1 LFIVSAGT
9 GMLAI
14 IDGAEA
20 SERRVFNRPRRIITA
35 ATAAEVPAALEAI
48 AREQAAGFH
57 LAGWL
62 AYELGY
68 ALEPRL
74 LPLLSSW
81 QPEQLK
87 GPLLRLGVFDA
98 PATAAPVPR
107 GRAWAGALQPEW
119 NEAQYSPRFE
129 RVRAFIEAGDL
140 YQANLSFRARFRF
153 VGDALAFYERLRD
166 ASQAPCCAYVDDGE
180 RRIVSLSP
188 ELFFTCSADGRI
200 TARPMK
206 GTLLRQGDDDGE
218 RAALAQ
224 SPKDRAENLMIVDL
238 IRNDLGRIAAT
249 GSVKVSGMFE
259 VETYPTLHTMVSTV
273 SASLQPSKG
282 PADIIRALFPCGSV
296 TGAPKIRA
304 MQVLRE
310 LEISPRG
317 VYCGAIGWFAP
328 DGSARFNVAIRT
340 LTIMDG
346 EGELGIGGGVVHD
359 SRAAG
364 EYAECLL
371 KARFFERAR
380 RPLELIETLKY
391 SGDDEGFIRLDSHL
405 ERMAASAAVFGHPFD
420 AARARDALRSAVAG
434 TSGAQRVRLTLDEL
448 GRYQATAAP
457 LGANPPRW
465 TYRISAERVSSTDA
479 IGRHKTT
486 WRALYER
493 ETARLSA
500 NGAADEVIFLNERGE
515 IAEGARSNVFVRR
528 EGRLLTPPLDAGA
541 LDGRLRAELIASGE
555 AVEHTLLPDDLTGE
569 AYLGNSLRGL
579 IRALP
584 A

>member
-1 LFIVSAGT
+1 
-9 GMLAI
+9 MLAI
-14 IDGAEA
+14 IDGAEPSA
-20 SERRVFNRPRRIITA
+20 RRVFSRPRRVICATTA
-35 ATAAEVPAALEAI
+35 ADVPAALEAI

-74 LPLLSSW
+74 RPLMPPLF
-81 QPEQLK
+81 K
-87 GPLLRLGVFDA
+87 GPLLKLGVFDA
-98 PATAAPVPR
+98 PATQAPAAQ
-107 GRAWAGALQPEW
+107 GRAWAGAMQPEW
-119 NEAQYSPRFE
+119 SEAQYTPRFD
-129 RVRAFIEAGDL
+129 RVRAYIEAGDL

-153 VGDALAFYERLRD
+153 VGDALAFYERLRQ

-188 ELFFTCSADGRI
+188 ELFFSCSADGRI

-206 GTLLRQGDDDGE
+206 GTLSRQDDDEAG
-218 RAALAQ
+218 RAVLAA
-224 SPKDRAENLMIVDL
+224 SAKDRAENLMIVDL
-238 IRNDLGRIAAT
+238 IRNDLGRIAVT
-249 GSVKVSGMFE
+249 GSVKVSRMFE

-273 SASLQPSKG
+273 SATMQPSSG

-304 MQVLRE
+304 MEVLRE

-328 DGSARFNVAIRT
+328 DGSAHFNVAIRT
-340 LTIMDG
+340 LAIAANT
-346 EGELGIGGGVVHD
+346 GELGIGGGVVHD

-364 EYAECLL
+364 EYAECLV

-380 RPLELIETLKY
+380 RPLALIETLKY
-391 SGDDEGFIRLDSHL
+391 AGDDQEFVRLDSHL
-405 ERMAASAAVFGHPFD
+405 ARMAASAAVFGYPFD
-420 AARARDALRSAVAG
+420 AARARHALHAAVAG
-434 TSGAQRVRLTLDEL
+434 TRGTQRVRLTLDEH
-448 GRYQATAAP
+448 GAYQAAAAP
-457 LGANPPRW
+457 LGENPACW
-465 TYRISAERVSSTDA
+465 TYRISPERVSSHDE

-493 ETARLSA
+493 EAARLTG
-500 NGAADEVIFLNERGE
+500 NGTTADEVIFLNERGE
-515 IAEGARSNVFVRR
+515 VAEGARSNVFVRR
-528 EGRLLTPPLDAGA
+528 DGRLLTPPLDAGV
-541 LDGRLRAELIASGE
+541 LDGRLRAELIASGK
-555 AVEHTLLPDDLTGE
+555 AVEHTLMPADLAGE
-569 AYLGNSLRGL
+569 IYLGNSLRGL
-579 IRALP
+579 ICARP

>member
-1 LFIVSAGT
+1 
-9 GMLAI
+9 MLAI
-14 IDGAEA
+14 IDGASAAEQ
-20 SERRVFNRPRRIITA
+20 RVFSRPRRVISA

-74 LPLLSSW
+74 RPLLP
-81 QPEQLK
+81 QQLK

-98 PATAAPVPR
+98 PATQAPAPR
-107 GRAWAGALQPEW
+107 GRAWAGAMQPEW
-119 NEAQYSPRFE
+119 TEAEYSPRFD
-129 RVRAFIEAGDL
+129 RVRTYIEAGDL
-140 YQANLSFRARFRF
+140 YQANLSFRSHFRF
-153 VGDALAFYERLRD
+153 VGDALAFYERLRE

-188 ELFFTCSADGRI
+188 ELFFTCSAGRI

-206 GTLLRQGDDDGE
+206 GTLSRQGDDDRE
-218 RAALAQ
+218 RAALAH
-224 SPKDRAENLMIVDL
+224 SAKDRAENLMIVDL

-273 SASLQPSKG
+273 SATLQKDKG

-310 LEISPRG
+310 LEASPRG

-340 LTIMDG
+340 LTIIG
-346 EGELGIGGGVVHD
+346 SEGELGIGGGVVHD
-359 SRAAG
+359 SRAAS
-364 EYAECLL
+364 EYAECLV

-391 SGDDEGFIRLDSHL
+391 SGNEEEFVRLDSHL
-405 ERMAASAAVFGHPFD
+405 ARMAASASVFGYAFD
-420 AARARDALRSAVAG
+420 ATRARDALQAAVAG
-434 TSGAQRVRLTLDEL
+434 TDDAQRVRLTLNEH
-448 GRYQATAAP
+448 GQFQATTVP
-457 LGANPPRW
+457 LGANPPHW
-465 TYRISAERVSSTDA
+465 TYRISPERVSSTDV

-493 ETARLSA
+493 ETARLTA
-500 NGAADEVIFLNERGE
+500 NGTADEVIFLTERGE

-528 EGRLLTPPLDAGA
+528 DGKLLTPPLDAGV
-541 LDGRLRAELIASGE
+541 LDGRLRAELIATGE
-555 AVEHTLLPDDLTGE
+555 AEEHTLLPDDLAGE
-569 AYLGNSLRGL
+569 VYLGNSLRGL
-579 IRALP
+579 IRAQP